1 MKDEAVTSRAISH
14 SRSPGS
20 RSPRLRSSLGRPLG
34 TLVGCCALLA
44 ALGLTQ
50 TEAAD
55 AFTLERPV
63 ITSHGVTE
71 RHACFRGGFE
81 SDGASTVY
89 DPAPCKLQKPRP
101 QALPVHRGGRVSI
114 RTPEAAER
122 LKVVVRSRRGTSTFG
137 AHRVEMSDRRWRFRM
152 PRFRNRSKLRF
163 TIFYSDGQTSW
174 SLPLKRHRH

>member
-1 MKDEAVTSRAISH
+1 VTSR
-14 SRSPGS
+14 G
-20 RSPRLRSSLGRPLG
+20 LLGCVLFLTG
-34 TLVGCCALLA
+34 FGLVETASAG
-44 ALGLTQ
+44 
-50 TEAAD
+50 

-63 ITSHGVTE
+63 VKSHGVTE
-71 RHACFRGGFE
+71 RHACFRGGSE
-81 SDGASTVY
+81 SDGALY
-89 DPAPCKLQKPRP
+89 DPAPCTLQKPRP
-101 QALPVHRGGRVSI
+101 RALPVHRGGRVSI
-114 RTPEAAER
+114 RTPEAADR